1 MARYTK
7 GHKEESRT
15 RIVEAAGRGFR
26 RQGFSGIGV
35 DGLASE
41 AGVTHGAFYGHSHSK
56 TEAFRAA
63 VAAGLQELRTGLETL
78 QEARGA
84 KWLAAFVTFY
94 MAHKRTCEPGQ
105 ACTLPSLSPDV
116 ERADMA
122 TRQAYQDELQRIVAT
137 IATGLPGNAKGDRAA
152 RAWALLSLVAGGVSL
167 ARAVPDPVVSGQI
180 ARAVSQAAVA
190 LSRRRS

>member
-1 MARYTK
+1 M
-7 GHKEESRT
+7 GHKSP
-15 RIVEAAGRGFR
+15 
-26 RQGFSGIGV
+26 
-35 DGLASE
+35 
-41 AGVTHGAFYGHSHSK
+41 
-56 TEAFRAA
+56 
-63 VAAGLQELRTGLETL
+63 
-78 QEARGA
+78 
-84 KWLAAFVTFY
+84 
-94 MAHKRTCEPGQ
+94 CEPGQ

-152 RAWALLSLVAGGVSL
+152 RAWALLALVAGGVSL